1 MFGRRRSSIVGRGL
15 QVVGNVTAEGLVK
28 VYGQIEGEL
37 RCASLIVSR
46 NGQVKGK
53 IKAEKAIIDGKV
65 EGPIEAADVILKS
78 HAHVVGD
85 IHHRSLHLE
94 QGAYFEGRSMQA
106 HGGAA
111 GRTEARSRQGATDLS
126 TDKPAIGPAA

>member
-15 QVVGNVTAEGLVK
+15 QVVGKVTAEGLVK
-28 VYGQIEGEL
+28 VYGQIDGEL

-46 NGQVKGK
+46 NGYVKGK
-53 IKAEKAIIDGKV
+53 ITAEKAIIDGKV

-78 HAHVVGD
+78 RAHVVGD

-94 QGAYFEGRSMQA
+94 QGAYFEGRSMQT
-106 HGGAA
+106 HGGEP
-111 GRTEARSRQGATDLS
+111 GRTGTHSRQGASDRS
-126 TDKPAIGPAA
+126 GDKPALDPVV

>member
-15 QVVGNVTAEGLVK
+15 QVVGTVTAEGLVK
-28 VYGQIEGEL
+28 VYGQIDCEL

-46 NGQVKGK
+46 NGHVKGK

-78 HAHVVGD
+78 RAHVVGD

-106 HGGAA
+106 HAGAPDKA
-111 GRTEARSRQGATDLS
+111 GARSRQGATDLS
-126 TDKPAIGPAA
+126 KDKPAIGPAA